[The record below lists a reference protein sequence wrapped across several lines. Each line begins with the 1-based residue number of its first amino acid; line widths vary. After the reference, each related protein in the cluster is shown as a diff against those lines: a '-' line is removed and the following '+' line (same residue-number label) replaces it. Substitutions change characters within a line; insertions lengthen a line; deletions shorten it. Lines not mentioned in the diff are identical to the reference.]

1 MTRVVKPSAWIN
13 RQVGRRGKV
22 IARAAALLVAGGVAV
37 VLLRSDVI
45 ASLTAVA
52 ATVAG
57 VMAARWRRPT
67 VFRGVAAGL
76 VVCIAAGAGGGGQC
90 GAQAPRAPHPPFPAR
105 ATKSPYRREPVTR
118 CGR

>member
-22 IARAAALLVAGGVAV
+22 IARAAALLVAGGVAA

-76 VVCIAAGAGGGGQC
+76 VFCIAAGAAMVALAALRTRWKGRGGDLMSRIRRV
-90 GAQAPRAPHPPFPAR
+90 PRAAPQD
-105 ATKSPYRREPVTR
+105 
-118 CGR
+118 